1 MAQQLDNIVSV
12 FISRETA
19 QIDTASFDIPAILA
33 TFTNFSERT
42 RTYTS
47 IEGVADDFAST
58 TNVYKMASALF
69 GQTLKPTSIVV
80 GRRQVDGVAGS
91 VATVANNTAYS
102 VTINGTVFSFT
113 SDADATA
120 IEIVAGLKAAYDL
133 APISGITFTDNLDG
147 TFDVAVVTP
156 GTAWSIVVS
165 ANLTLV
171 NDTPTETWTEALEAV
186 EDSNNVWYAL
196 TCESHVKADILELAA
211 AIQARRKIYG
221 TSTQDTDVPT
231 SAITD
236 VATALSDANYDRTF
250 IVYLPTA
257 DADYPECAW
266 IGSQLPEVPGSNT
279 WNFKSVSGPTVSS
292 LTDTQIVNL
301 RSKNCNFYTRVA
313 GVEIFQDGVVSSS
326 EFIDVMIFIDWVY
339 ARLQEAIFFRLI
351 NSKKIPY
358 TRVGATIIE
367 NEIRTVLTQGV
378 TNGGIA
384 PNPAFTVEAPD
395 PLAISPTLRAQ
406 RTMGDFRFNFR
417 LASAVHKVIVR
428 GIAAI

>member
-1 MAQQLDNIVSV
+1 MAQQLDSIVQV

-80 GRRQVDGVAGS
+80 GRRQVDGVDGS
-91 VATVANNTAYS
+91 VATVSNNTAYS

-113 SDADATA
+113 SDGTATA
-120 IEIVAGLKAAYDL
+120 AEIVAGLKAAFDV
-133 APISGITFTDNLDG
+133 APVSGITFTDNLDG
-147 TFDVAVVTP
+147 TFEVDVVTP
-156 GTAWSIVVS
+156 GTAWSIVAS
-165 ANLTLV
+165 TNLTLV
-171 NDTPTETWTEALEAV
+171 NKTPTETWTEALEAMI
-186 EDSNNVWYAL
+186 DSNNVWYAL

-221 TSTQDTDVPT
+221 TSTQDADVVT
-231 SAITD
+231 AATTD
-236 VATALSDANYDRTF
+236 VATALADANYDRTF
-250 IVYLPTA
+250 ITYLPTA
-257 DADYPECAW
+257 NAEFPECAW
-266 IGSQLPEVPGSNT
+266 IGGQLPEVPGSNT
-279 WNFKSVSGPTVSS
+279 WNFKSAVGPTVSS

-301 RSKNCNFYTRVA
+301 RAKKCNFYTRVSGA
-313 GVEIFQDGVVSSS
+313 EIFQDGVVSSG

-351 NSKKIPY
+351 NSKKIPF

-395 PLAISPTLRAQ
+395 PLAIPAAQRAQ

-417 LASAVHKVIVR
+417 LAGAVHKVIVR
-428 GIAAI
+428 GVAAI